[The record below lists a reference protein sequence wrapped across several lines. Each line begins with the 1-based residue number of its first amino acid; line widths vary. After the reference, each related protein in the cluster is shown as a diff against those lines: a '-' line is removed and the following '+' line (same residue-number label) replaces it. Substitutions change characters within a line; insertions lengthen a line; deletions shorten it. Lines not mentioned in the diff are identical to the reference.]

1 MTPFG
6 RLDHLKLAKIAVL
19 LMKKISLW
27 VVERAGALWGGVEGG
42 FFLHD
47 ELMKL
52 GREVVEGGAKSRA
65 RRQILVW
72 YLPRIN

>member
-1 MTPFG
+1 
-6 RLDHLKLAKIAVL
+6 
-19 LMKKISLW
+19 MKKISLW

-42 FFLHD
+42 FFLHED

-52 GREVVEGGAKSRA
+52 GREVEGGGAKSRA

-72 YLPRIN
+72 YLPSIN